1 MDSNLEHLY
10 VSLPDYKIIKN
21 YSVGDLKEELGSVKS
36 YNIWLVKDEVL
47 EKDITIQKLSEVLK
61 LDEEKIHNI
70 YNNEEKCSFI
80 KKNVKKNVMNSIR
93 ELKLEGVYCDISP
106 KQFLSPDSKFYQ
118 SAIYICQLISINK
131 KEFTEQ
137 AFSDYKEG
145 KPSLFMMGNTHVTN
159 GAVQIL
165 TAASIAGLFP
175 SESKE
180 ETVSF
185 YFKTILD
192 SLDDSETLDK
202 LLGAYLR
209 TFITRSLMKQHQK
222 SGFVSAS
229 ERLKTRF
236 KEVLNEDQFVFD
248 KEFFGI
254 KDKSVCEDIYNSEM
268 YAELG
273 NNPNEEMVCRKV
285 VNSIP
290 LWFGTD
296 SIIKTKEI
304 KQMLIDI
311 SCLRE
316 ITNFI
321 VLFDEVTKRALDW
334 LVNSPISFES
344 YGGAESDTKNINF
357 SEKQISL
364 DERLK
369 VRNPFDNSLE
379 LIFLEQEIK
388 LLTEE
393 FTVEEI
399 LILRQTFNGRI
410 AREISPLIGV
420 GTSATATKI
429 KSVHLKLAKGLNKI
443 KDNLKNKFD
452 EQELFLA
459 FKTELEYIRV

>member
-1 MDSNLEHLY
+1 LDSNLEHLY

-21 YSVGDLKEELGSVKS
+21 YSVGELKEELGSVKS
-36 YNIWLVKDEVL
+36 YNIWVVKDEVF
-47 EKDITIQKLSEVLK
+47 EKDIAIQKLSEILK
-61 LDEEKIHNI
+61 IDEEIIKNI

-80 KKNVKKNVMNSIR
+80 KKNVKKNVIT
-93 ELKLEGVYCDISP
+93 EIKKLKLKGVYCDISP

-131 KEFTEQ
+131 KEFTEK

-145 KPSLFMMGNTHVTN
+145 EPSLFMMGNTHVTK
-159 GAVQIL
+159 GAVEIL
-165 TAASIAGLFP
+165 TAASVAGLFP

-209 TFITRSLMKQHQK
+209 TFITRSLIKQHQK

-236 KEVLNEDQFVFD
+236 KEVLNEEQFVFD

-254 KDKSVCEDIYNSEM
+254 KDKSVCEDIYNSDM
-268 YAELG
+268 YAELI

-290 LWFGTD
+290 LWFGTN

-321 VLFDEVTKRALDW
+321 VLFDEVTKRTLDW
-334 LVNSPISFES
+334 LVNSPISFEGYS
-344 YGGAESDTKNINF
+344 GTEGETENTKF
-357 SEKQISL
+357 SENKILL
-364 DERLK
+364 DEKLK
-369 VRNPFDNSLE
+369 ARNPFDKSLE
-379 LIFLEQEIK
+379 IFVLEQEVK

-393 FTVEEI
+393 FTEEEI
-399 LILRQTFNGRI
+399 LILNQTFNGKI

-429 KSVHLKLAKGLNKI
+429 KSVHLKLAEGLNKI
-443 KDNLKNKFD
+443 KDNLKNEFD

-459 FKTELEYIRV
+459 FKTELEYTRV